1 MNNFNMENAD
11 FFKEE
16 VRDGFLVTEKMKRV
30 WACELDLLNLLLN
43 VCKKYNLKCWA
54 DSGTLIGAVRHKGF
68 IPWDDDI
75 DMYVAQETLFRAR

>member
-1 MNNFNMENAD
+1 MENAD

-43 VCKKYNLKCWA
+43 VCKKYNLKA
-54 DSGTLIGAVRHKGF
+54 
-68 IPWDDDI
+68 
-75 DMYVAQETLFRAR
+75 